1 MKKVKKEKHL
11 KQAAKPNQMSQKKY
25 LGNISPKLYT
35 NLLKIARMWINGNK
49 S

>member
-1 MKKVKKEKHL
+1 MFKR
-11 KQAAKPNQMSQKKY
+11 KY